1 MRRTVALLL
10 VPLALGLTTVAEAR
24 ALDNRE
30 FSALKKKAK
39 NALKSGD
46 MTTLAARITDLGA
59 DDSKRAIEF
68 MIDMAK
74 VPDGNVYKAALK
86 AIAGMTSEDAEG
98 YIASK
103 MAKGGG
109 GTFGAMLLIDAM
121 GERADTFAGLQLGAA
136 CAAARKPEIQR
147 ACIGAIKNK
156 RLKGGLSGMIELFE
170 KLEKKS
176 PDGLNANMIR
186 ETLERMTGESFKT
199 AADWRNFWEPRKNDF
214 KRPTTGGKKRA
225 GLETARRK
233 KRPTFFGSEIK
244 SDRLVFV
251 IDTSGSM
258 MATDGAGGMMGG
270 GAAAPNSRIERA
282 KTQLIGA
289 IDALGPKTRFTIVS
303 YSGVLAVGQG
313 GVPQEPP
320 GTKPNGLLPPKIAN
334 IEWRKT
340 WKPKLMPANKKSK
353 ESAKAFVKTLKA
365 EGGTFTLNAIKAA
378 FEIKDMDTI
387 VLLSDGMPSE
397 FNFKAKRQ
405 MTTDD
410 ILGQVTTMNRTR
422 RIVIDTFGFDAAGGG
437 GRRGRAQPGGHRRGS
452 GGAGPAG
459 APGGGGPAGSLGKFM
474 QDLAQQNA
482 GGYTQI
488 K

>member
-1 MRRTVALLL
+1 
-10 VPLALGLTTVAEAR
+10 LGLTNVAEAR
-24 ALDNRE
+24 ALDTKE
-30 FSALKKKAK
+30 FSSLKKKAK
-39 NALKSGD
+39 HALKAGD

-68 MIDMAK
+68 MLDMAK
-74 VPDGNVYKAALK
+74 VPDGNVYDAATK
-86 AIAGMTSEDAEG
+86 AIAGMTSEEAEDF
-98 YIASK
+98 IAGK

-109 GTFGAMLLIDAM
+109 STFGAMLLIDAM
-121 GERADTFAGLQLGAA
+121 GERADTFAGVQLGAA
-136 CAAARKPEIQR
+136 CSAAKKPEIQR

-156 RLKGGLSGMIELFE
+156 RLKSGLSGMIDLF
-170 KLEKKS
+170 KTLEKKS
-176 PDGLNANMIR
+176 PDGLNTNMIR
-186 ETLERMTGESFKT
+186 EILEKMTGESFET
-199 AADWRNFWEPRKNDF
+199 AADWKNFWEPRKNNF
-214 KRPTTGGKKRA
+214 KRPTTGGKAR
-225 GLETARRK
+225 GNLETARRK

-258 MATDGAGGMMGG
+258 MASNAGGGMMGG
-270 GAAAPNSRIERA
+270 GAPGGAASPDSRIEKA
-282 KTQLIGA
+282 KAQLIGA
-289 IDALGPKTRFTIVS
+289 IDALGPKTRFTIVA
-303 YSGVLAVGQG
+303 YSGVLTVGQG
-313 GVPQEPP
+313 GVPTEPP

-340 WKPKLMPANKKSK
+340 WKGKLMPANDKSK
-353 ESAKAFVKTLKA
+353 ASAKAFVKSLKA

-378 FEIKDMDTI
+378 FEIKGMDTI

-405 MTTDD
+405 MSTDD
-410 ILGQVTTMNRTR
+410 ILGQVSTMNRTR
-422 RIVIDTFGFDAAGGG
+422 RIVIDTFGFDAASGN
-437 GRRGRAQPGGHRRGS
+437 GRKGRPQRGGHRRGS

-459 APGGGGPAGSLGKFM
+459 APGGGGPVGSLGKFM
-474 QDLAQQNA
+474 QDLANQNA